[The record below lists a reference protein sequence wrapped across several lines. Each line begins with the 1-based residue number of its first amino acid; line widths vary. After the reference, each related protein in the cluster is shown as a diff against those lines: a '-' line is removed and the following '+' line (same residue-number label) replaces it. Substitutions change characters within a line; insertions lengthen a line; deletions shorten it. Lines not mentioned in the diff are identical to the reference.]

1 MTNWTDAAMG
11 GALIGLASAGMLL
24 ASGRVA
30 GVSGILSNAVRGT
43 SGAWR
48 WAFLLGL
55 IASSLWASLF
65 GMPAAIA
72 HHQGGPV
79 LLVIA
84 GLLVGLG
91 TQMGSGCTSGHGICG
106 MANISL
112 RSAVAVAVFMGVAIV
127 TVFVMRHLVPLFT
140 GG

>member
-1 MTNWTDAAMG
+1 MTNWTDAAVG

-24 ASGRVA
+24 VSGRVA
-30 GVSGILSNAVRGT
+30 GVSGLLSNAARGT
-43 SGAWR
+43 PGAWR

-55 IASSLWASLF
+55 IASSLWAPLL
-65 GMPAAIA
+65 GMPTAIA
-72 HHQGGPV
+72 HHQGGLV
-79 LLVIA
+79 VLVIA
-84 GLLVGLG
+84 GLLVGFG

-112 RSAVAVAVFMGVAIV
+112 RSGVAVAVFMAVAIV

>member
-1 MTNWTDAAMG
+1 MTSWTAAAVG

-24 ASGRVA
+24 VSGRVA

-43 SGAWR
+43 PGTWR

-55 IASSLWASLF
+55 IASSLWAPQL
-65 GMPAAIA
+65 GMPTAIA
-72 HHQGGPV
+72 HHQGGLV
-79 LLVIA
+79 VLVIA
-84 GLLVGLG
+84 GLLVGFG